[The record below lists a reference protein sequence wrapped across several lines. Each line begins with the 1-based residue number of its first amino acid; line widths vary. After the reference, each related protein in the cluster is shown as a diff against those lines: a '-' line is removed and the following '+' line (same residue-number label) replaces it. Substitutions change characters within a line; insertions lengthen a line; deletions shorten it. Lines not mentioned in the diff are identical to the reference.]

1 MIKINENEFKA
12 ESWNDLQTFLFDVY
26 EEDKDR
32 FRSTFAYRGVSDKKY
47 GLETSIQR
55 IGRKPSTVENHLV
68 RNFQKY
74 SPINTLIDDY
84 NNIWNWI
91 SLGQHHGLPT
101 RFLDWTF
108 SPNVAL
114 HFMTDDITTFNNDG
128 VIWMVDFVEIKKHLP
143 IDLQS
148 KLEEQN
154 TLSFTSFELEKF
166 IGNSIDAITKYEEE
180 HGNALLFFEPP
191 SIDDRIVNQFA
202 MFSFMLNPNSNKEL
216 WLKKHPHLY
225 KRIIIPSSLKWEIRD
240 KLDQSNITERIIYP
254 GLDGI
259 SKWLNRWYREK
270 DETKKWYLKRI
281 KTKK

>member
-1 MIKINENEFKA
+1 MIELNQNELQA
-12 ESWNDLQTFLFDVY
+12 ESWDDLQSYLFNVY

-32 FRSTFAYRGVSDKKY
+32 FRSRYAYRGVSDKNY

-55 IGRKPSTVENHLV
+55 IGRKPSKVENHLI

-74 SPINTLIDDY
+74 SPINTLIDNY

-114 HFMTDDITTFNNDG
+114 HFMTDDINSFSKDG
-128 VIWMVDFVEIKKHLP
+128 VIWVVDFVEIKNHLP
-143 IDLQS
+143 KDLQN
-148 KLEEQN
+148 KLKNQN
-154 TLSFTSFELEKF
+154 TLSFTSLELKDY
-166 IGNSIDAITKYEEE
+166 IGNSIGEIDKYQIKN
-180 HGNALLFFEPP
+180 GDALLFFEPP

-202 MFSFMLNPNSNKEL
+202 MFSFMLNPDSNKKE
-216 WLKKHPHLY
+216 WLENNPHLY
-225 KRIIIPSSLKWEIRD
+225 KRIIIPSKLKWEIRD

-259 SKWLNRWYREK
+259 SKWLSRWYREK
-270 DETKKWYLKRI
+270 REENKWKL
-281 KTKK
+281 

>member
-1 MIKINENEFKA
+1 MKEINNNELQA
-12 ESWNDLQTFLFDVY
+12 EGWDDLQSFLFNVY
-26 EEDKDR
+26 ESDKDR
-32 FRSTFAYRGVSDKKY
+32 FRSKYAYRGVSNKDY

-55 IGRKPSTVENHLV
+55 IGRMPSEVENHLI

-74 SPINTLIDDY
+74 SPINTLVDDY

-114 HFMTDDITTFNNDG
+114 HFMTDDINTFSKDG
-128 VIWMVDFVEIKKHLP
+128 VIWIVDFVEIKNHLP
-143 IDLQS
+143 RDLQN
-148 KLEEQN
+148 KLNSQK
-154 TLSFTSFELEKF
+154 TLSFTSIELKQY
-166 IGNSIDAITKYEEE
+166 IGNSINEIAIYEKT
-180 HGNALLFFEPP
+180 HGDALLFFEPP

-202 MFSFMLNPNSNKEL
+202 MFSFMLNPNSDKKL
-216 WLKKHPHLY
+216 WLETHKELY
-225 KRIIIPSSLKWEIRD
+225 KRIIIPAELKWEIRD

-259 SKWLNRWYREK
+259 SKWLGRWYREK
-270 DETKKWYLKRI
+270 RDENKWKL
-281 KTKK
+281 

>member
-1 MIKINENEFKA
+1 MTELNQNELQA
-12 ESWNDLQTFLFDVY
+12 DSWDDLQSFLFDVY
-26 EEDKDR
+26 EKDKDR
-32 FRSTFAYRGVSDKKY
+32 FRSKYAYRGVSDKNY

-55 IGRKPSTVENHLV
+55 IGRKPSEVESHLI

-74 SPINTLIDDY
+74 SPINTLVDDY

-114 HFMTDDITTFNNDG
+114 HFMTADINTFSEDG
-128 VIWMVDFVEIKKHLP
+128 VIWIVDFVEIKNHLP
-143 IDLQS
+143 RDLQN
-148 KLEEQN
+148 KLNAQK
-154 TLSFTSFELEKF
+154 TLSFTSVELKQY
-166 IGNSIDAITKYEEE
+166 IGNSIHEIETYEKA
-180 HGNALLFFEPP
+180 HGDALLFFEPP

-202 MFSFMLNPNSNKEL
+202 MFSFMLNPNSDKKV
-216 WLKKHPHLY
+216 WLETHKHLY
-225 KRIIIPSSLKWEIRD
+225 KRIIIPAGLKWEIRD

-259 SKWLNRWYREK
+259 SKWLGRWYREK
-270 DETKKWYLKRI
+270 SDAKKWRL
-281 KTKK
+281 

>member
-1 MIKINENEFKA
+1 MIKLNENELQA
-12 ESWNDLQTFLFDVY
+12 ESWNDLQNYLFDVY
-26 EEDKDR
+26 EPDKDR
-32 FRSTFAYRGVSDKKY
+32 YRSTYAYRGISDKNY

-55 IGRKPSTVENHLV
+55 IGRKPSEVENHLI

-74 SPINTLIDDY
+74 SPINTLVDDY

-114 HFMTDDITTFNNDG
+114 HFMTDDINTFNKDG
-128 VIWMVDFVEIKKHLP
+128 AIWIVDFVEIKNHLP
-143 IDLQS
+143 KDLQN
-148 KLEEQN
+148 KLRDQK
-154 TLSFTSFELEKF
+154 TLSFTSAELKKY
-166 IGNSIDAITKYEEE
+166 IGNTISEIETYEKT
-180 HGNALLFFEPP
+180 HGDALLFFEPP

-202 MFSFMLNPNSNKEL
+202 MFSFMLNPDVDKKS
-216 WLKKHPHLY
+216 WLETHKHLY
-225 KRIIIPSSLKWEIRD
+225 KRIIIPADLKWEIRD

-259 SKWLNRWYREK
+259 SKWLGRWYREK
-270 DETKKWYLKRI
+270 DDSKKWRI
-281 KTKK
+281 K

>member
-1 MIKINENEFKA
+1 MIKINDNELRA
-12 ESWNDLQTFLFDVY
+12 ESWNDLQNYLFDVY

-32 FRSTFAYRGVSDKKY
+32 FRSKFAYRGVSDKEY

-55 IGRKPSTVENHLV
+55 IGRKPSDVENHLV

-74 SPINTLIDDY
+74 SPINTLVDDY

-114 HFMTDDITTFNNDG
+114 HFMTDDINTFNKDG

-143 IDLQS
+143 SDLQT
-148 KLEEQN
+148 KLDEQN
-154 TLSFTSFELEKF
+154 TLSFTSIELEKY
-166 IGNSIDAITKYEEE
+166 IGNSINAITNYEKE
-180 HGNALLFFEPP
+180 HGDALLFFEPP

-202 MFSFMLNPNSNKEL
+202 MFSFMLNPNSNKKL
-216 WLKKHPHLY
+216 WLEEHPHLY
-225 KRIIIPSSLKWEIRD
+225 KRIIIPSDLKWEIRD

-270 DETKKWYLKRI
+270 EDSKKWKL
-281 KTKK
+281 